1 MWSSIT
7 TALANRNLLW
17 VGLFLVLTV
26 ACLTSIGAAQGTGL
40 RAPSTAT
47 AGTAVSIATFGSGD
61 ATLYLLGPGHTSKQK
76 VRLGEA
82 ISVGSDQIRAA
93 GRYLAILCS
102 GTCQS
107 AFFYVSPAGPAS
119 MSFLVHPSRVAV
131 KQPGAISGVAF
142 PYDKFHNLIVAPIT
156 IDFQLKSNGSDSVA
170 RPTTTQHGVAWFRA
184 NSGNRAGT
192 AQISASVG
200 DLSVRRVVQQ
210 VASDPCNL
218 RIKAQRTAKSI
229 LVETEPVRDC
239 SGNAVPDGTI
249 VTFTATDPIG
259 KSTVDMP
266 VKQGVARAQLTASG
280 STVISVASGVV
291 MGNHIRLGAQ

>member
-1 MWSSIT
+1 MWSSTI
-7 TALANRNLLW
+7 TALANRNP
-17 VGLFLVLTV
+17 VRIGLFLAV
-26 ACLTSIGAAQGTGL
+26 ACLSGICVAQVAGL
-40 RAPSTAT
+40 RPPSSVT
-47 AGTAVSIATFGSGD
+47 AGTATSIVTSGSGEATF
-61 ATLYLLGPGHTSKQK
+61 YLLGPGHTSKQQ

-82 ISVGSDQIRAA
+82 IQVGSDQLRAA

-102 GTCQS
+102 STCQS
-107 AFFYVSPAGPAS
+107 ALFYVTPASPAS
-119 MSFLVHPSRVAV
+119 LSFLVHPSRVAV
-131 KQPGAISGVAF
+131 KQQGAISGVAF
-142 PYDKFHNLIVAPIT
+142 PHDKFHNLIVAPTT
-156 IDFQLKSNGSDSVA
+156 IDFQLKSNSGDSMA
-170 RPTTTQHGVAWFRA
+170 RPTITQHGVAWFRA
-184 NSGNRAGT
+184 NSGNRAGA

-239 SGNAVPDGTI
+239 SGNTVPDGTI

-291 MGNHIRLGAQ
+291 MGNQIRLGAQ